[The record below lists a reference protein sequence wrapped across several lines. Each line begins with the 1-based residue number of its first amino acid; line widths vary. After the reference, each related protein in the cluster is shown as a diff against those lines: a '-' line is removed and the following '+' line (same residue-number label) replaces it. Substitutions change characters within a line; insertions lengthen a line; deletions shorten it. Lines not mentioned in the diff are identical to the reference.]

1 MRYAAVVSRA
11 VKRRHQEDRALET
24 AAMVRI
30 MSDFGHCPC
39 ECCWPF
45 ACQGQGPYRHRDQSM
60 MRTRTCA
67 SPITMRS
74 AMPTNRTWSTT
85 PGIVS
90 SVRVIA
96 GSFGGVEGPVPPR
109 PAQPCYF
116 DVDLPARTSV
126 SIPIADGHTALVH
139 GVTGALLV
147 GREAKPI
154 AARQCAVL
162 SRDGDVVVA
171 TGSEA
176 GRALLLA
183 GKPFGETIVHYGPFV
198 MNTHA

>member
-1 MRYAAVVSRA
+1 M
-11 VKRRHQEDRALET
+11 
-24 AAMVRI
+24 
-30 MSDFGHCPC
+30 
-39 ECCWPF
+39 
-45 ACQGQGPYRHRDQSM
+45 
-60 MRTRTCA
+60 
-67 SPITMRS
+67 
-74 AMPTNRTWSTT
+74 
-85 PGIVS
+85 
-90 SVRVIA
+90 
-96 GSFGGVEGPVPPR
+96 
-109 PAQPCYF
+109 
-116 DVDLPARTSV
+116 

-183 GKPFGETIVHYGPFV
+183 GKPFGEPIVHYGPFV
-198 MNTHA
+198 MNTHAELQRAVDDYQNGRF